1 MGAPRRFFR
10 RGGGFRGS
18 RGGAGGPPRRPY
30 QDENQVIKYFYSNR
44 MYLLFIRTIKQH
56 RLIMA
61 IYNKS
66 IVKRLHL
73 FLNLYI

>member
-30 QDENQVIKYFYSNR
+30 QDENQVITNSYYAFV
-44 MYLLFIRTIKQH
+44 
-56 RLIMA
+56 LI
-61 IYNKS
+61 
-66 IVKRLHL
+66 V
-73 FLNLYI
+73 